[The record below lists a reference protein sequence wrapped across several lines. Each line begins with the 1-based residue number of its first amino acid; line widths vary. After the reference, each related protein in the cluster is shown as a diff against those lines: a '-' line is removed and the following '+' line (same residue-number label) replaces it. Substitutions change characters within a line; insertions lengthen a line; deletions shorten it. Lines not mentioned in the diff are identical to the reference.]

1 VTRESEPTSVYPD
14 GENAHKRGSN
24 APFKIEAD
32 TAKYYAV
39 LAGIWHTGSMRRDTM
54 SANIM
59 QQGIDLML
67 FGMGSVFVFL
77 TLLVI
82 AVNIM
87 SAFIQKF
94 LPVAPEPEASPVRIA
109 SAGVNDPKLIAII
122 KAAIDQHRSS

>member
-1 VTRESEPTSVYPD
+1 
-14 GENAHKRGSN
+14 
-24 APFKIEAD
+24 
-32 TAKYYAV
+32 
-39 LAGIWHTGSMRRDTM
+39 M
-54 SANIM
+54 SANLM